1 MAGLPSEYVNDLGQP
16 VGAPVEGWTPRAFPA
31 HTSMEGRT
39 CRLEPLDAARHGADL
54 WQAQLLDADGRNWT
68 YLPYGP
74 FASEADHRAWV
85 EDCQGQVDPQ
95 FYAIVETAS
104 GQAVGVASY
113 LRIVPEHGVIEV
125 GHLNYTPRLQRTVA
139 STEAMY
145 LMMRRVFDEYG
156 YRRYEWKC
164 HAQNAPSWAAAE
176 RLGFTFEGVF
186 RNAVVVKGRNRDT
199 AWLSITHAEWPALRA
214 AFEGWL
220 SPANFD
226 AAGQQRE
233 ALGAFMARERARAST
248 F

>member
-1 MAGLPSEYVNDLGQP
+1 MAGLPSDYVNELGQP
-16 VGAPVEGWTPRAFPA
+16 VGAPVESWTPRAFPA
-31 HTSMEGRT
+31 PAPMLGRF
-39 CRLEPLDAARHGADL
+39 CRLEPLDPGQHTADL
-54 WQAQLLDADGRNWT
+54 WRAQALDPDGRNWT

-85 EDCQGQVDPQ
+85 EDCAGQTDPQ
-95 FYAIVETAS
+95 FYAIVREDS

-113 LRIVPEHGVIEV
+113 LRIVPAHGVIEV
-125 GHLNYTPRLQRTVA
+125 GHLNYTPLLQRTPA

-199 AWLSITHAEWPALRA
+199 AWLSITDAEWPSIRA
-214 AFEGWL
+214 ALEAWL
-220 SPANFD
+220 APENFD
-226 AAGQQRE
+226 DEGRQRE
-233 ALGAFMARERARAST
+233 SLGAFMARERGR
-248 F
+248 